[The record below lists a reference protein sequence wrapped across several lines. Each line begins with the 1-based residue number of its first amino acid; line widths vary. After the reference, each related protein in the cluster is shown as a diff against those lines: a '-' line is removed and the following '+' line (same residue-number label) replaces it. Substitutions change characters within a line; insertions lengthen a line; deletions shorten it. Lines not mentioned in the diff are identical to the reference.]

1 MIVSAFGTYKINN
14 RLILLIILEI
24 NPIRYK
30 SYYYDIES
38 NMYYLRSRYYNPLLA
53 RFITPD
59 NYQYIDIEDYETY
72 NLYTYSNN
80 DSVNG
85 MDPTGHFAITLTMI
99 DYKCTLCTYF
109 TFFFLHN
116 IVSFTYGVR
125 KKEREK

>member
-85 MDPTGHFAITLTMI
+85 MDPTGHFAITLQ
-99 DYKCTLCTYF
+99 
-109 TFFFLHN
+109 
-116 IVSFTYGVR
+116 
-125 KKEREK
+125 